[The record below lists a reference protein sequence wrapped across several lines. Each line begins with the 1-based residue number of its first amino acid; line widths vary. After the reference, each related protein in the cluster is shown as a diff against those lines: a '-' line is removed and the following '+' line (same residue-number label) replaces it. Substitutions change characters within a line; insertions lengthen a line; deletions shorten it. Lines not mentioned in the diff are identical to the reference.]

1 MHNTPELRVVVAEDD
16 FLVGKDV
23 ERVLKMKGYEIVGR
37 AVTGEQA
44 VEMVRKLRPD
54 IVLMDIKMPK
64 MDGLQATELIQQ
76 SCPTPIVIL
85 TVHET
90 HDFLERASAVGAGA
104 YLIKPPSP
112 EDVERSITIARAR
125 HQDIMHLRELLAALE
140 EKNKELEKALGEIK
154 TLQGI
159 LPICM
164 HCKGIRDDDGA
175 WNQLEKYITEHSD
188 AQFSHGICDKCLKEH
203 YPDYNITLSVNRSR
217 IRRSGSDETT

>member
-1 MHNTPELRVVVAEDD
+1 MHDTTELRVVVAEDD

-44 VEMVRKLRPD
+44 VEMVKKLRPD

-76 SCPTPIVIL
+76 SCPTPVVIL
-85 TVHET
+85 TAHET
-90 HDFLERASAVGAGA
+90 HDFLEKASAVGAGA
-104 YLIKPPSP
+104 YLIKPPNP

-125 HQDIMHLRELLAALE
+125 HQDIMHLRELLSTLE

-175 WNQLEKYITEHSD
+175 WNQLEKYIIEHSD

-203 YPDYNITLSVNRSR
+203 YPDY
-217 IRRSGSDETT
+217 EE